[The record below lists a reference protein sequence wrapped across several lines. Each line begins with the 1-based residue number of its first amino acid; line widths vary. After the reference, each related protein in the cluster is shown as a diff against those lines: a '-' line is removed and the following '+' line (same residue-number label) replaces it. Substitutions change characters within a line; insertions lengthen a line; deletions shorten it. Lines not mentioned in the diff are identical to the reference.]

1 MVVVLRPWLFCTAT
15 RVARF
20 KPQYTFTPCA
30 DQQRSCFPNHIVMAF
45 WRPNPANSTRP
56 SARLAS
62 LLALCGLLVAVA
74 APTATAQS
82 RESDTPSHAI
92 TVNPFFVLAGWI
104 SGEYE
109 QRVNSTVT
117 LGGGFS
123 YVDFSDNRYTNF
135 ELKGRLYPN
144 ENALRGFEMALSL
157 GVTHLTYDSDHN
169 DCVFDAS
176 GQNASVCS
184 PRKSVTTPAIGLE
197 FGYQWLL
204 GSSGRTALALGGGGK
219 RFLASK
225 ADLDG
230 TTRVIPTFRIG
241 IGYAW

>member
-1 MVVVLRPWLFCTAT
+1 M
-15 RVARF
+15 
-20 KPQYTFTPCA
+20 
-30 DQQRSCFPNHIVMAF
+30 
-45 WRPNPANSTRP
+45 
-56 SARLAS
+56 
-62 LLALCGLLVAVA
+62 
-74 APTATAQS
+74 PTATAQS
-82 RESDTPSHAI
+82 LSGDTPSHVV

-117 LGGGFS
+117 LGGAFS

-157 GVTHLTYDSDHN
+157 GVTHLTYDSKNN
-169 DCVFDAS
+169 DCVFGPN
-176 GQNASVCS
+176 GQNASACS

-197 FGYQWLL
+197 FAYQWLL
-204 GSSGRTALALGGGGK
+204 GSNGHTALALGGGGK